1 MDWDT
6 YYGGRFFDTT
16 FCFIVFDIVIRI
28 NVRYILVVFL
38 CMASGMMYA
47 QKKEISS
54 ARDDV
59 HQGKNLENAE
69 KTMQRLLRDSANRR
83 NEKIWEILFDS
94 QRKQYEQGNEKLYLN
109 QKYDTLTLFNTASRM
124 FTSMEAYDSIDALPD
139 KKGRVRPRYRKDNS
153 ELLNTLRPNLYRGGL
168 FLLHRQKYAEAY
180 ALFCQYL
187 DCASQPLFA
196 DYHYAERDTQMSA
209 AAYWALY
216 SAYKM
221 NDAVKVLHHAPLAL
235 TDGTHHEL
243 VLQHLSETYFAIKDT
258 MRAVAMLRDG
268 FSRYPHTSYF
278 YTHLIDYF
286 TQTRQWDEALVLT
299 DSALHKD
306 SANVVYPL
314 TKSSILLNKGCYKE
328 SYAISDSLLQ
338 HNDSL
343 TEAHLYAGLAKFNEA
358 VTLDKMT
365 QTSKRRKA
373 IIKLYREALPHLEI
387 YRKDS
392 PDRMDLW
399 GLPLYTIYLNLNMGK
414 QFDEIDKLMKK

>member
-1 MDWDT
+1 M
-6 YYGGRFFDTT
+6 
-16 FCFIVFDIVIRI
+16 V
-28 NVRYILVVFL
+28 
-38 CMASGMMYA
+38 SGMMYA

-54 ARDDV
+54 ARVDV
-59 HQGKNLENAE
+59 HNGKNLERAE
-69 KTMQRLLRDSANRR
+69 ETMQRLLRDSANRR

-139 KKGRVRPRYRKDNS
+139 KKGRVRPRHRKDNS

-168 FLLHRQKYAEAY
+168 FQLHRQKYAEAY

-196 DYHYAERDTQMSA
+196 DYHYAERDTQMPA

-221 NDAVKVLHHAPLAL
+221 NDADKVLLHAPLAL

-243 VLQHLSETYFAIKDT
+243 VLQHLSETYFAINDT

-278 YTHLIDYF
+278 YTHLIEYF
-286 TQTRQWDEALVLT
+286 TQTRQWDGALALT
-299 DSALHKD
+299 DSALRKD
-306 SANVVYPL
+306 SANVVYHL

-343 TEAHLYAGLAKFNEA
+343 TEAHLNAGLAKFNEA

-365 QTSKRRKA
+365 QTSKRRRA
-373 IIKLYREALPHLEI
+373 IIKLYREALPHLEM
-387 YRKDS
+387 YRRAS
-392 PDRMDLW
+392 PDRIDLW